1 MSDETKQDLAELSTS
16 QLTMRY
22 NFYRH
27 QRSVAA
33 ERCSRC
39 RSSYQPKRDWAAADE
54 KLKAIAAELRTRGIE
69 PEQ

>member
-1 MSDETKQDLAELSTS
+1 MSDATKLNLAELSTS

-33 ERCSRC
+33 ERCSRL
-39 RSSYQPKRDWAAADE
+39 RSSYQAKRDWDAANE
-54 KLKAIAAELRTRGIE
+54 KMKAIAAELRTRGID
-69 PEQ
+69 PDK

>member
-1 MSDETKQDLAELSTS
+1 MSDETKLNLSELSTS

-22 NFYRH
+22 NYYRH

-39 RSSYQPKRDWAAADE
+39 RSTHKPKRDWAAADE
-54 KLKAIAAELRTRGIE
+54 KLKAIAAELRTRGLE
-69 PEQ
+69 PEK

>member
-1 MSDETKQDLAELSTS
+1 MSDENKLNLAELSTS
-16 QLTMRY
+16 QLAMRY
-22 NFYRH
+22 NYYRH

-54 KLKAIAAELRTRGIE
+54 KLKAIAAELRTRGID